1 MKCSQC
7 GAKLPR
13 GAHFCRAC
21 GAPVVH
27 DPAAS
32 PKRSKRRRGPGV
44 LQSFVLGAAAVLVVL
59 AAVIGAL
66 YLTGYLGNVVDAF
79 FGRGSVSDTLRRAEN
94 VEAPAPDT
102 RDEAASDDD
111 TGSGDETPAAAPEQ
125 YVMTA
130 PAGAGAVMAPGA
142 PPLSVSDLPLDPEDI
157 DTSAKHAELTADE
170 LESAVSAIHEKYNRI
185 LSEIAAGSY
194 RVFMPREGV
203 TYYYAGATLVAAV
216 MQKGVDGTDY
226 ARSYYF
232 DAGALIFSCFEAEDS
247 YMLYVC
253 GDRLIRLRYA
263 PDVTAR
269 EHATN
274 YDQEPD
280 EIYQQWQELVVSEGR
295 YLLLDA
301 ITAPAV
307 TINNASEFLL
317 PDSSTRYLTEDD
329 LIGLTAGQCRL
340 ARNEIYARH
349 GRRFADASLQRYFD
363 ACSWYEGTT
372 DPADFSDSV
381 FNEYERANILL
392 ILDYEKAHGFR

>member
-1 MKCSQC
+1 M
-7 GAKLPR
+7 
-13 GAHFCRAC
+13 
-21 GAPVVH
+21 
-27 DPAAS
+27 
-32 PKRSKRRRGPGV
+32 RRRGPGV

-66 YLTGYLGNVVDAF
+66 YLTGYLGNVMDAF
-79 FGRGSVSDTLRRAEN
+79 FGRGSVSDTLRRSEN

-102 RDEAASDDD
+102 EDEAASAAADAG
-111 TGSGDETPAAAPEQ
+111 TGDETLAAAPEQ
-125 YVMTA
+125 YAMTA
-130 PAGAGAVMAPGA
+130 PAPADADAAPGA
-142 PPLSVSDLPLDPEDI
+142 PPLSVSDLPLDPEDTG
-157 DTSAKHAELTADE
+157 TSAKRADLTADE
-170 LESAVSAIHEKYNRI
+170 LESAVSTIREKYNRI
-185 LSEIAAGSY
+185 LSDIAAGSY
-194 RVFMPREGV
+194 RAFMPREGV

-247 YMLYVC
+247 YMLYVRE
-253 GDRLIRLRYA
+253 DRLIRLRYA

-274 YDQEPD
+274 YDQETD
-280 EIYQQWQELVVSEGR
+280 EIYQEWQELVVSEGK

-301 ITAPAV
+301 ITAPAA
-307 TINNASEFLL
+307 INNASEFLL

-329 LIGLTAGQCRL
+329 LVGLTAEQCRL

-392 ILDYEKAHGFR
+392 IIDYEKAHGFR